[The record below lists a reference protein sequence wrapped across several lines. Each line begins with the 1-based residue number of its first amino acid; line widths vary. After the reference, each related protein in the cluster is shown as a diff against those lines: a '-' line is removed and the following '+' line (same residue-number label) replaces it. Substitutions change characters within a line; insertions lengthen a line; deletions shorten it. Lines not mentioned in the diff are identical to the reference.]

1 MKYIWSVDNWKAA
14 AFCMLVLI
22 LFCSSGAMASN
33 KQLMSQKMAKQ
44 DMKRNL
50 VETVVGSKVTSK
62 GEFGLTQDNQYVVKG
77 KAAAIL
83 KGAKV
88 DKIIYDPDKD
98 IAFCLG
104 HMTLGEGVTITGDRP
119 SYDDVKVH
127 AFGFG
132 TMTETSKPPL
142 MALRAAML
150 NAYDELAAILVG
162 EKISS
167 YSEAE
172 NFILTEDINKSEVC
186 AAVYGAHIPNPDMDA
201 KDRGWGWDENGNA
214 WVKLRID
221 VEKVE
226 DLLGNRL
233 LYDQGEVIEVTGHG
247 AQVDEIAEEKDRQQG
262 ISGSSTQLK
271 SMDIPVT
278 TTKNTSKA
286 HQETSQGEDSKA
298 ESLKGGAVAGD

>member
-1 MKYIWSVDNWKAA
+1 MKYICMAHNWKTTT
-14 AFCMLVLI
+14 FYMLVLI
-22 LFCSSGAMASN
+22 LLCSSVAVASN

-50 VETVVGSKVTSK
+50 MEMVVGIKVTSK
-62 GEFGLTQDNQYVVKG
+62 GEFGLTQDNEYVVKEKG
-77 KAAAIL
+77 AAIL

-88 DKIIYDPDKD
+88 DKIIYDRDKD
-98 IAFCLG
+98 IAYCLG
-104 HMTLGEGVTITGDRP
+104 HITLGEGKTITDDRP
-119 SYDDVKVH
+119 SYNNVKVH

-142 MALRAAML
+142 MALRAALL
-150 NAYDELAAILVG
+150 NAYDELAATLVG

-172 NFILTEDINKSEVC
+172 NFILTKDINKSKVC
-186 AAVYGAHIPNPDMDA
+186 AAIYGAHIPNPDMDA
-201 KDRGWGWDENGNA
+201 KERGWGWDENGNA

-233 LYDQGEVIEVTGHG
+233 IYDQGKVAEV
-247 AQVDEIAEEKDRQQG
+247 DKIAEEERTQQSF
-262 ISGSSTQLK
+262 SGSSTQFK
-271 SMDIPVT
+271 SMDIPVNS
-278 TTKNTSKA
+278 KKTSGKA

-298 ESLKGGAVAGD
+298 KSLKGGAVAGD